1 MSKTAVEKQEEIFRH
16 IGWENANGV
25 LLSGLTTAD
34 LILQY
39 PSHIKE
45 RQKRSS
51 LPIVLDLRLR
61 QRQRCL
67 DRLYRTLYSRSGP
80 RKQWRLEAVME
91 RYKS

>member
-39 PSHIKE
+39 PSHTKK
-45 RQKRSS
+45 RQKKKRPVQS
-51 LPIVLDLRLR
+51 IRL
-61 QRQRCL
+61 
-67 DRLYRTLYSRSGP
+67 
-80 RKQWRLEAVME
+80 KIAEAETV
-91 RYKS
+91 S

>member
-1 MSKTAVEKQEEIFRH
+1 MASAEKQKENFRY

-25 LLSGLTTAD
+25 LLSGLTTVD

-39 PSHIKE
+39 PSHTKE

-61 QRQRCL
+61 QRQRYL
-67 DRLYRTLYSRSGP
+67 DRLYRTLYYRSGP
-80 RKQWRLEAVME
+80 RKQWRLESVME
-91 RYKS
+91 RYKR